1 MSVRNFLLLSLTAT
15 LLMVRSVA
23 AQPEA
28 RIQFVQT
35 GIDHLKDDLKYLVEL
50 SPTPSL
56 RKQWKDT
63 LEPLIDSF
71 ADGLD
76 PTKPLRVD
84 VIIGKDVTYEM
95 HFPVK
100 LLEQKNKGFIP
111 NLKGMGFNIVKLNDN
126 LYTVAQGGGKKGA
139 PAKNPMYMRYANGY
153 ASIAM
158 TQAAVP
164 ANMPDPITDSAKG
177 VKPLLDL
184 GFDVVG
190 SMKNSSAAA
199 DVTARR
205 KNFIELRKQLEA
217 GLVFK
222 RNEDKNEFALRKLSL
237 IQNLNEAERFVVET
251 EELLFNWTTS
261 GAEKEGAGKGRAEFS
276 ISALPDTDLF
286 KSTAVL
292 ASKPSYFEN
301 VKLHDNGVV
310 SGKTNFGLDS
320 LRIEHLKEFYKT
332 VRPVLDAQID
342 KRATFKD
349 ADQKKSAKEA
359 SSILIDMLNE
369 GVELGAA
376 DLFMDLHSAGDGK
389 HTMVCGV
396 RAADGKKA
404 DGIIKLLP
412 KVNST
417 REVKMDIKKL
427 GDEVSLHSITIPEKR
442 EAAFHKLF
450 PGDTVI
456 YVATSK
462 DAVWGAAGVNA
473 VEALEAAIKQAAE
486 AAPEKADPRVVYF
499 SAHGGRLVE
508 LLDIIKPEPQK
519 IDEKLSKDEQSRLK
533 QQQKETERVRKLA
546 TEATANCDAVF
557 SGEVKKNGNKVEGS
571 LDVSE
576 CVLRF
581 IGSVIAEFS
590 KDFQ

>member
-1 MSVRNFLLLSLTAT
+1 VSVRNILLMSLTAA
-15 LLMVRSVA
+15 LLMVRSAA

-28 RIQFVQT
+28 RIQVVQT
-35 GIDHLKDDLKYLVEL
+35 GIDHLKNDLKYLVEL
-50 SPTPSL
+50 SPTPAL
-56 RKQWKDT
+56 RKQWKET

-76 PTKPLRVD
+76 PTKPMRVD
-84 VIIGKDVTYEM
+84 VIVGKDVTYEM

-153 ASIAM
+153 ASIAS

-164 ANMPDPITDSAKG
+164 ANMPDPITDPMKG
-177 VKPLLDL
+177 VQPLLAQ
-184 GFDVVG
+184 GFDVIA

-205 KNFIELRKQLEA
+205 NNFKELRKQLEA
-217 GLVFK
+217 GLVAK

-237 IQNLNEAERFVVET
+237 TQNLDEGERFVVET
-251 EELLFNWTTS
+251 DELVFNWTTS
-261 GAEKEGAGKGRAEFS
+261 ASEKETAGKGRAQFS

-286 KSTAVL
+286 KSTEVL
-292 ASKPSYFEN
+292 AAKPSHFAN
-301 VKLHDNGVV
+301 VKLAEQGAV
-310 SGKTNFGLDS
+310 SGKINFGLDS

-332 VRPVLDAQID
+332 VRPVLEAQID
-342 KRATFKD
+342 KRASFKD
-349 ADQKKSAKEA
+349 ADQKKAAKEA

-369 GVELGAA
+369 GAQLGVA
-376 DLFMDLHSAGDGK
+376 DLFLDLHPAGEGK
-389 HTMVCGV
+389 HTLVCGV
-396 RAADGKKA
+396 RTADGKKA
-404 DGIIKLLP
+404 DGILKLLP
-412 KVNST
+412 KVNGT
-417 REVKMDIKKL
+417 RDVKMDIQKL
-427 GDEVSLHSITIPEKR
+427 GDDISLHSLTIPEKR

-450 PGDTVI
+450 PGESVI

-462 DAVWGAAGVNA
+462 DVVWGAAGVDA
-473 VEALEAAIKQAAE
+473 VKALEAAIKEAAE
-486 AAPEKADPRVVYF
+486 AAPEKADPRVAYF
-499 SAHGGRLVE
+499 TAHGGRMVE
-508 LLDIIKPEPQK
+508 LMDIIKPEPQK
-519 IDEKLSKDEQSRLK
+519 IDEKMSKDDQARLK
-533 QQQKETERVRKLA
+533 QQQKEAERVRKLA
-546 TEATANCDAVF
+546 VEATSKCDAIF
-557 SGEVKKNGNKVEGS
+557 SGEVKKNGDKVEGS